1 MGRYRTCAETLRTL
15 SVAQPVVLN
24 GSSDPLRLVLRTGAE
39 ACGRLDEIDQKF
51 TQTLQRNAELEDL
64 LSRVAEVLGREPLPI
79 DGGSWAVFQL
89 AQKVQRALDDVEEG
103 PDRTHERARLRLQN
117 PPEDDTESVL

>member
-1 MGRYRTCAETLRTL
+1 
-15 SVAQPVVLN
+15 
-24 GSSDPLRLVLRTGAE
+24 
-39 ACGRLDEIDQKF
+39 LDEIDQKF